1 MVLGFIFIILLTC
14 FVSLYAINS
23 MNELQSLT
31 VKMYEE
37 PFVVTKAVNEA
48 NINILKIKNEM
59 KAIAL
64 EDSLQI
70 HFHLKKIKRYDEIVY
85 KNFQLI
91 YDNISSYK
99 KATGYKEIVDK
110 SYNAYKAWTPI
121 REEYVK
127 LAQEGKKVE
136 AALLEKSK
144 GTYQVGIISSS
155 MNMLTEEA
163 NRNADS
169 FYKSAIKNS
178 KAYINNIIMTLVGV
192 FISACI
198 IALLITRGITRPMSN
213 ISKKLDMILTNEDN
227 VIDLTQNIDMK
238 AKDEVGQLSKG
249 INWFITKINQLV
261 YQVASDSRV
270 LSESS
275 NQVSIVME
283 QANQGIE
290 SIAKEINEISCGL
303 QSNANAV
310 DESVKGI
317 NEMNESSK
325 VISQESEKAFNNIK
339 NILNFAK
346 MGGKNINEAVEA
358 INVVKNYSKNTT
370 KIVEELKTSSELIGE
385 IVFFIT
391 DISEQTNLLALNAA
405 IEAARA
411 GEHGKGFAVVADE
424 VRKLAEESKD
434 SAEKIKS
441 LIDKIQNKV
450 EEADFTIKKE
460 ESLVDTTV
468 EKGMEINS
476 QFENILTSIE
486 NITKQI
492 EKISNLSNKQNEIS
506 STMKDSI
513 EDISK
518 NTFNNASGVQQI
530 NAVLEEQMSSLEEIG
545 ASMEELNSMANVLRQ
560 QTDKFKV

>member
-70 HFHLKKIKRYDEIVY
+70 HFHLKKIKRYDEIVH

-198 IALLITRGITRPMSN
+198 IALLITRGITRPMSS

-261 YQVASDSRV
+261 SQVASDSRV

-325 VISQESEKAFNNIK
+325 VICQESEKAFNNIK